1 MNRIS
6 IIGLLLSIGAI
17 ACPSTLDLQKQT
29 HLNFA
34 ITDAALFEEIDTIL
48 LLPFPPSSPETCDV
62 LVQEDVTYSHLM
74 ETISELP
81 FIALP
86 KLHTDIDIEGGHP
99 EGIEGPYFRYV
110 FGDLPNGE
118 LSLMTLGSN
127 VALTEEE
134 KELGFLSATTDQ
146 SQSFLGRFPY
156 DSIVARSCI
165 VTPVVE
171 GVPERIEI
179 LLVPYSYGD
188 SPAQSLDA
196 GM

>member
-1 MNRIS
+1 MNH
-6 IIGLLLSIGAI
+6 LSILALIFSLGAWG
-17 ACPSTLDLQKQT
+17 CPSSLDLQTQT

-34 ITDAALFEEIDTIL
+34 ITDPALFEEIDTIL
-48 LLPFPPSSPETCDV
+48 LLPFPPSSPETCNV
-62 LVQEDVTYSHLM
+62 LVQEDITYSHLM

-86 KLHTDIDIEGGHP
+86 KLHTDMEIQGGHP

-110 FGDLPNGE
+110 FGDLPNGD
-118 LSLMTLGSN
+118 LSLMTLGSK
-127 VALTEEE
+127 VMLTDEE
-134 KELGFLSATTDQ
+134 KELGFLSAASDQ
-146 SQSFLGRFPY
+146 NQNFLGQFPY

-165 VTPVVE
+165 VTRVVE

-179 LLVPYSYGD
+179 LLVPHSYG
-188 SPAQSLDA
+188 SGPTESLDA